1 MYESNRIEFKRE
13 LNDSLEKEVVAF
25 LNYKDGGIIYIG
37 IDDKTKSV
45 LGVNDID
52 AVQLK
57 VKDRIKNNINP
68 STMGLF
74 EVITE
79 IQDGK
84 NIIKIVVAGGS
95 EKPYYFKHLLLNS

>member
-79 IQDGK
+79 IQYEAIYTK
-84 NIIKIVVAGGS
+84 ECKA
-95 EKPYYFKHLLLNS
+95 